1 MAVAAVRACG
11 PSRRASGSLAMDLFT
26 ALQTS
31 VSGLQAQ
38 SYAISNISG
47 NIANSQ
53 TTGYKRVDTSFVDM
67 MSETTPK
74 REVAG
79 SVLAQSQLT
88 NTLAGN
94 IVSTTTPTNMAIDG
108 TGFFTVV
115 QKTGDAN
122 GAATFSGT
130 NLYTRRGDFAQDK
143 DGYLV
148 NGAGGYL
155 TGTNL
160 DPTTGQA
167 TSTGLIK
174 LGNTALPAQATT
186 TITYAANLPATPSTT
201 ASKNSGSDVY
211 NQNTSAVVL
220 SGTGQTGVKVDSTV
234 AGAASTFVDNSV
246 AGPSVTAY
254 TAAGAPLTLS
264 TRWAKVQD
272 ATTTPAQPAVWNL
285 YYASDPTASASAT
298 DWQNVGTAFS
308 FDATGKLISP
318 AASPVSLGA
327 VTISGYT
334 FSNLNMN
341 LGTAGLTQYADTT
354 GAVTTNALSQNG
366 NSSGTLTSLAVGA
379 DGKVNGTFSN
389 GSVIALA
396 NVGIAQFA
404 NPDGLKADSKGNYLQ
419 TADSGPPLVGL
430 NGSTITGASIEQ
442 SNTDIATEFSKMIV
456 TQQAYS
462 ANTRVMSTAQSMM
475 SDLLNVIR

>member
-1 MAVAAVRACG
+1 
-11 PSRRASGSLAMDLFT
+11 MDLFT

-53 TTGYKRVDTSFVDM
+53 TTGFKRIDTSFVDM

-74 REVAG
+74 REVSG

-88 NTLAGN
+88 NTIAGN
-94 IVSTTTPTNMAIDG
+94 VVASTVPTNMAING

-115 QKTGDAN
+115 QKTGDSN

-130 NLYTRRGDFAQDK
+130 NVYTRRGDFSQDK

-160 DPTTGQA
+160 DPVTGQA
-167 TSTGLIK
+167 TSTGLLKI
-174 LGNTALPAQATT
+174 GNTSLPAQPTT
-186 TITYAANLPATPSTT
+186 SITYAANLPATPATT
-201 ASKNSGSDVY
+201 ASTTSGSDVY
-211 NQNTSAVVL
+211 NQLPAAVVL
-220 SGTGQTGVKVDSTV
+220 SGTGQTGVSVPSTG
-234 AGAASTFVDNSV
+234 AGTFVNNSI
-246 AGPSVTAY
+246 AGPSLTTY
-254 TAAGAPLTLS
+254 TQTGAPVTLS

-272 ATTTPAQPAVWNL
+272 ATTTPSQPAVWNL
-285 YYASDPTASASAT
+285 YYASDPSASANST
-298 DWQNVGTAFS
+298 AWQNVGTAFT
-308 FDATGKLISP
+308 FDSTGKLTSP
-318 AASPVSLGA
+318 ATSPVSLGN
-327 VTISGYT
+327 VTVGDYT
-334 FSNLNMN
+334 FSNMTMN
-341 LGTAGLTQYADTT
+341 VGTAGLTQYADTS
-354 GAVTTNALSQNG
+354 GAVTTNTLTQNG
-366 NSSGTLTSLAVGA
+366 NSSGTLTSVAIGT
-379 DGKVNGTFSN
+379 DGKINGTFSN
-389 GSVIALA
+389 GSVLGLA
-396 NVGIAQFA
+396 TVGIAQFA
-404 NPDGLKADSKGNYLQ
+404 NPDGLKADSNGNYLQ
-419 TADSGPPLVGL
+419 TADSGPALVGL
-430 NGSTITGASIEQ
+430 NGSTITGASTEQ

-462 ANTRVMSTAQSMM
+462 ANTRVMSTAQTMM